1 LGFALDFFALKTR
14 AGSVA
19 PCGRAFNILDPV
31 RLALPRP
38 PNLEP
43 QYATAFKKVSREK
56 HKMSSKILAAAYL

>member
-19 PCGRAFNILDPV
+19 PCGHAFNILDPV

-43 QYATAFKKVSREK
+43 QYATA
-56 HKMSSKILAAAYL
+56 